1 MVGLPRLKG
10 LSVQYTHIRRELVP
24 LLRRQVVR
32 VVQLEPVLGEVDGDE
47 AQGWVNAGGAPA
59 APRDQDDEQE

>member
-1 MVGLPRLKG
+1 MGLPGLKG

-47 AQGWVNAGGAPA
+47 AQGRVNAGGAPA